1 MKKFILILFSVILS
15 VCASAQ
21 IKMGVITD
29 IHYLSEQLMD
39 DGEALEKYTA
49 LSGKNVKAIP
59 EVLDKVLADYLESEI
74 EVLLICGD
82 MTKDGERQSHLDFVE
97 KLKLLK
103 EKGIRIFV
111 VPGNHDI
118 NMPNAVGYKGN
129 EMYKVDNISADDFEK
144 IYGDCGYNK
153 ALSRDDSSLSYLA
166 ELDDKTWLLAIDAA
180 RYSEYERKSIS
191 SGRILPQTEEWIID
205 VLHEAKEK
213 GIQVIGMMHWGL
225 TEHIIYQS
233 EFFEQYLVDD
243 WWHFAKVFADNGMK
257 AIFTGHFH
265 SNDISAFISEDDNT
279 IYDIETGTL
288 SSFPFAYRYVD
299 LYRDRM
305 SIKTK
310 NITEIPSNLN
320 LSEEDRVRMKSLA
333 NRQAAA
339 KLEGGRFD
347 LSPDLLPIFSEIL
360 SQLFVLHLYGD
371 EQLDGDLLDSVKRL
385 SESMDAPFDA
395 NDVDLDFWPADNNVE
410 IVF

>member
-1 MKKFILILFSVILS
+1 
-15 VCASAQ
+15 
-21 IKMGVITD
+21 MGVITD

>member
-1 MKKFILILFSVILS
+1 
-15 VCASAQ
+15 
-21 IKMGVITD
+21 MGVITD

-180 RYSEYERKSIS
+180 RYYEYERKSIS